1 MKISRSLKGIAILA
15 GVMILGFAVANLPG
29 RHIAGASIPVVRADG
44 GCSVASLK
52 GPYAVARQGTLVTS
66 VPALGLVAPAPW
78 TEVALVNID
87 GAGSFSGKATVNI
100 GGAVL
105 SDVPFTGTYT
115 VNSDCTGTNTVT
127 APSVGITIHQAL
139 VVIGGGQRF
148 IETEADSLAVVEG
161 RIEKL
166 GD

>member
-1 MKISRSLKGIAILA
+1 MKRMITTLLATGAVLAIVLWTP
-15 GVMILGFAVANLPG
+15 LGKQ
-29 RHIAGASIPVVRADG
+29 GAAFVPVIHAQNENG

-78 TEVALVNID
+78 AEVALVDID
-87 GAGSFSGKATVNI
+87 GKGSFSGKATVNI

-139 VVIGGGQRF
+139 VVIAGGQRF

>member
-1 MKISRSLKGIAILA
+1 MKRFVVSGLVAFLGCLVVGISLGTLPRRGIAGLA
-15 GVMILGFAVANLPG
+15 
-29 RHIAGASIPVVRADG
+29 IPVVRADG

-78 TEVALVNID
+78 AEVALVNID

>member
-1 MKISRSLKGIAILA
+1 MKRFVVSGFVILP
-15 GVMILGFAVANLPG
+15 GCLAVAISLGTLSKHRIPG
-29 RHIAGASIPVVRADG
+29 VAASVVRADG

-78 TEVALVNID
+78 AEVALVNID

-139 VVIGGGQRF
+139 VVIGGGQGF